1 MNVNTNPKK
10 ETSLYLKTN
19 DMAKLIGYSG
29 DYLLKNR
36 EIIFMKDIHY
46 FPKNK
51 RIDWKVSKILEWV
64 ENKNISLQ
72 AKEILN
78 LVL

>member
-1 MNVNTNPKK
+1 MSLEKTP
-10 ETSLYLKTN
+10 LYLKTN

-36 EIIFMKDIHY
+36 EVIFMSGEHY
-46 FPKNK
+46 FPKDK

>member
-1 MNVNTNPKK
+1 MNLP
-10 ETSLYLKTN
+10 LYLKTK

-36 EIIFMKDIHY
+36 EILFFKDIHF
-46 FPKNK
+46 FPKEK
-51 RIDWKVSKILEWV
+51 RIDWKVDKMIQWV
-64 ENKNISLQ
+64 ENQNLSDK
-72 AKEILN
+72 AKEILD

>member
-1 MNVNTNPKK
+1 MRIEKVP
-10 ETSLYLKTN
+10 LYLKTN

-36 EIIFMKDIHY
+36 EIIFMQGVHY
-46 FPKNK
+46 FPKDK

-64 ENKNISLQ
+64 ENKSLSLQ